1 MNFKKRSR
9 LAVFFGVA
17 ISEESCYGEITYMF
31 TVFNTK
37 GAARRGELETR
48 KGKIQTPCFMPI
60 ATKGAIKT
68 LSADEIRALDPD
80 VILGNTYHLMLRP
93 GSEEIKRLGGMHQ
106 FMDWHKSILTDSG
119 GFQVFSL
126 ANIRKITREGVRFNS
141 HIDGKEYFLTPEESM
156 RVQLNIGSDIMM
168 VLDECVELPASRDYL
183 EQSIDLTAEWAGK
196 CKVFFS
202 STALEPKP
210 LLFGIVQGGTD
221 KELREKSAKQITD
234 IGFDGYALG
243 GLAVGESEQE
253 MYSVLDYATGFLPS
267 DRPRYLMGVGYPHQ
281 IVEAVKRGVDMFDCV
296 IPTRE
301 ARHGRLYG
309 FKGETESISNASADF
324 YQKIN
329 IKNEEYKFDM
339 SPINATSRFV
349 ALRTYSKAYL
359 RHLFVVEDPLAPRL
373 ATLNNLEF
381 YLELMNKIRREI
393 ESK

>member
-1 MNFKKRSR
+1 
-9 LAVFFGVA
+9 
-17 ISEESCYGEITYMF
+17 MF
-31 TVFNTK
+31 TIFSTK
-37 GAARRGELETR
+37 GSARRGELETR
-48 KGKIQTPCFMPI
+48 RGKIQTPCFMPI

-80 VILGNTYHLMLRP
+80 VILGDTYHLMLRP
-93 GSEEIKRLGGMHQ
+93 GSEEIKRLGGMHS
-106 FMDWHKSILTDSG
+106 FMDWNKSILTDSG

-126 ANIRKITREGVRFNS
+126 ANIRKITAEGVKFNS

-156 RVQLNIGSDIMM
+156 RIQLNIGSDIIM
-168 VLDECVELPASRDYL
+168 VLDECVELPAERKYL
-183 EQSIDLTAEWAGK
+183 EASIDLTADWAK
-196 CKVFFS
+196 RCKTYMSGVLPD
-202 STALEPKP
+202 ACYMLHAP

-221 KELREKSAKQITD
+221 RELREKSAKQITD

-267 DRPRYLMGVGYPHQ
+267 DKPRYLMGVGYPHQ

-301 ARHGRLYG
+301 ARHGRLYC
-309 FKGETESISNASADF
+309 FKGETSSILNAGVDF

-329 IKNEEYKFDM
+329 IKNEEYKFDLG
-339 SPINATSRFV
+339 PINAHSRFP
-349 ALRTYSKAYL
+349 ALQTYSKAYL
-359 RHLFVVEDPLAPRL
+359 RHLFVVDDPLAQRL

-381 YLELMNKIRREI
+381 YLEMMNRLRQELSS
-393 ESK
+393 SK

>member
-1 MNFKKRSR
+1 MGRFLS
-9 LAVFFGVA
+9 VA
-17 ISEESCYGEITYMF
+17 ISGESCYGEITHMF
-31 TVFNTK
+31 AVFNTK
-37 GAARRGELETR
+37 GEARRGELETR

-68 LSADEIRALDPD
+68 LSADEVRALDPD

-93 GSEEIKRLGGMHQ
+93 GSEEIKKLGGLHA
-106 FMDWHKSILTDSG
+106 FMDWQKPILTDSG

-126 ANIRKITREGVRFNS
+126 AKIRKITREGVKFNS
-141 HIDGKEYFLTPEESM
+141 HIDGREYFLTPEESM
-156 RVQLNIGSDIMM
+156 RVQLNIGSDIIM
-168 VLDECVELPASRDYL
+168 VLDECVELPANRDYL
-183 EQSIDLTAEWAGK
+183 EQSIDLTAAWAER
-196 CKVFFS
+196 CKEYFV
-202 STALEPKP
+202 ANKGDVPP

-221 KELREKSAKQITD
+221 RELREKSARQITAVD
-234 IGFDGYALG
+234 FDGYAIG

-267 DRPRYLMGVGYPHQ
+267 DKPRYLMGVGYPHQ

-301 ARHGRLYG
+301 ARHGRLYRFG
-309 FKGETESISNASADF
+309 GGVTSVLDAGPEF
-324 YQKIN
+324 YDKLNIN
-329 IKNEEYKFDM
+329 NEEYKFDM
-339 SPINATSRFV
+339 SPINATSRFT

-381 YLELMNKIRREI
+381 YLALMSKIRSEI
-393 ESK
+393 EAR